1 MKKIYERG
9 KMRKMRNIFINIYR
23 YKIILILSFN
33 MNKEEIYKCSFCKY
47 ISNKKFNLN
56 RHEVNKHSKEILK
69 NDICTPNIS
78 YSQQNNNQ
86 IERNNNQ
93 IEQNNNPMNQNNNLN
108 NSQENDNDNDN
119 KCQNFCCKKCNKVYL
134 TKKNLINHESKCK
147 GVDILTCP
155 RCMISFTRQ
164 QAKSRHIKRNN
175 CKPRSIIHA
184 RIPNIQNINNTT
196 NNNTTNNNTTNNII
210 NNNNIIN
217 INNYG
222 NERLDYLN
230 YDKYL
235 SIFKK
240 NYDIPSALTEE
251 IHFNTDFPENNNIL
265 YNDKT
270 SVLIKSNNNYLEKD
284 TKLFVEELINNKSKI
299 IQKFAHNNKSNICES
314 MSCALYDEIIE
325 LLLKLIVKEPIS
337 QYNKQ
342 TKKIMDLIRN
352 NKV

>member
-1 MKKIYERG
+1 MNNNE
-9 KMRKMRNIFINIYR
+9 
-23 YKIILILSFN
+23 ILHCT
-33 MNKEEIYKCSFCKY
+33 YCKY
-47 ISNKKFNLN
+47 TTNRNYNLN
-56 RHEVNKHSKEILK
+56 RHQINKHSKELMKSI
-69 NDICTPNIS
+69 
-78 YSQQNNNQ
+78 QNNNVKKY
-86 IERNNNQ
+86 IESNEKNTASNEKNNAPN
-93 IEQNNNPMNQNNNLN
+93 E
-108 NSQENDNDNDN
+108 
-119 KCQNFCCKKCNKVYL
+119 KGTCCLKCNKKYL
-134 TKKNLINHESKCK
+134 TIKSLKKHEEKCN

-155 RCMISFTRQ
+155 KCMKSF
-164 QAKSRHIKRNN
+164 ANSSCKSHHIKRDT
-175 CKPRSIIHA
+175 CKPRSILHA
-184 RIPNIQNINNTT
+184 RTPNIQNITNNTDNSIIN
-196 NNNTTNNNTTNNII
+196 NNNTTNNNIT
-210 NNNNIIN
+210 NNIIN

-222 NERLDYLN
+222 NERLDYIN

-251 IHFNTDFPENNNIL
+251 IHFNPDFPENNNIL

-270 SVLIKSNNNYLEKD
+270 TLLVKSNNNYLEKD

-299 IQKFAHNNKSNICES
+299 IQRFAHTNKTNICEN